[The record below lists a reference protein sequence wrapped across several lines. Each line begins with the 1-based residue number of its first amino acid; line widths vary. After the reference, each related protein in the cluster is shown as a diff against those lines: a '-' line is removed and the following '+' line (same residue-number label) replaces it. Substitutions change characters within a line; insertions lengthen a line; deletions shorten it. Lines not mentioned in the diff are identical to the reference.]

1 MPIEHKH
8 IGLHELK
15 QNTIE
20 DINAVYKK
28 AYCTENYMQILDSL
42 NAVTS
47 VSILVENG
55 SILTCC
61 TYRDRFNFV
70 VMENLVS
77 SESRNGH
84 ASRFVREFLPG
95 VSKSQGKLI
104 IMAAEEKDLEWYRA
118 LMTFSVR
125 DRVRVKLLDEYRRIR
140 DENYIGE
147 TGCTWSIF
155 YSRKTRIRYKYAFV
169 LNTETSDTETS
180 IINTETSNTEANR
193 PLLPLSER
201 LKPKSKHVSR
211 TPTPGQKKSS
221 SKFPVSKDY

>member
-8 IGLHELK
+8 IGLHQINKETLDEL
-15 QNTIE
+15 NRIYE
-20 DINAVYKK
+20 K
-28 AYCTENYMQILDSL
+28 AYDTENYMQILDSL

-61 TYRDRFNFV
+61 TYRDRLNFV

-95 VSKSQGKLI
+95 VSKSQGKPI
-104 IMAAEEKDLEWYRA
+104 IMASEEKDLEWYRA
-118 LMTFSVR
+118 LMTFSVNTS
-125 DRVRVKLLDEYRRIR
+125 VRVKLLNEYRRTR
-140 DENYIGE
+140 CEKYIGE

-169 LNTETSDTETS
+169 LTTEAS
-180 IINTETSNTEANR
+180 INTEATEATEANI
-193 PLLPLSER
+193 PFQSLSER
-201 LKPKSKHVSR
+201 QLKIKSKHVSR
-211 TPTPGQKKSS
+211 TTTPGTLKMNKSS
-221 SKFPVSKDY
+221 NFPQSNDY